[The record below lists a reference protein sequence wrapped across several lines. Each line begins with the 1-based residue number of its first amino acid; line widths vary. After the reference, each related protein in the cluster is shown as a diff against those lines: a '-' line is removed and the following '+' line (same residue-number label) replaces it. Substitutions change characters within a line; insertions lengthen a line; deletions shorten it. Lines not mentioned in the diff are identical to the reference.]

1 MRRMSSKPQARL
13 ESQDDTKDSQSPRTR
28 MSLQSLRGVS
38 WRRLLSY
45 VAPYRWQMVLA
56 IASMFVAASVGL
68 ALPLVVGQMVDMLAG
83 GEMTFTINQITIG
96 LIVVVLVQALFNVV
110 RTYLLSF
117 IGERVVSDLRVEAF
131 AHMQRLSLDFFNNR
145 RTGELTSRL
154 TNDISLLQ
162 SAVTTN
168 VATLLQG
175 LVQLVGAAVLMIV
188 VSWQL
193 SSLALVLVPAAV
205 FIGRF
210 YGRKLRQLST
220 IVQDRLADS
229 SNVIEESVSGIRIV
243 KSFAREPYE
252 IGRFSTAIQETFD
265 AAMHRTR
272 VQAVFQP
279 LMTMLAWG
287 TLIVVLWLGARMVFS
302 GQLQPGDLVAFVFY
316 AGSIAG
322 TVGLLTGLF
331 TQIQQALGAT
341 TRVFELLDTQ
351 TTIPERADLPA
362 STVVHGRVTFD
373 QVDFAYA
380 VADQP
385 DDPAQPFGT
394 SGAPAVLRQ
403 LSLEVAPGEMLALVG
418 PSGAG
423 KSTIAN
429 LIPRFYDVR
438 NGSVAIDGRD
448 VREMRLEDL
457 RGQIAIVPQETLLFS
472 SSVRENI
479 RYGRL
484 DATEAEIVAAA
495 QAANADAFIRTLP
508 DGYDTL
514 VGERGIKLSGGQRQR
529 LAIARAILKDARILI
544 LDEATSALDTESERL
559 VQEALER
566 LMHGRTSIVIAHR
579 LSTIQRADRIA
590 VIVEGTV
597 RELGSHQALLAQG
610 GVYARLYAMQFRAED
625 RAQLPVLA
633 DLQIA

>member
-1 MRRMSSKPQARL
+1 MRRMSSRPQARL